1 MKKEKV
7 KIMVIAFIMTLA
19 LACEKE
25 DFTFEGVNEKSA
37 TGDFVKREDTTFP
50 AVPDVLIEDSTLQ
63 NYASVSQLNEDY
75 LTYLYNRAGKVS
87 VINYFK
93 RYTITSASITAV
105 TARKP
110 FMSDRFVYD
119 NTGKLIELSR
129 LDLTV
134 NPSTTGLKIVKKYKY
149 DMAGLLTE
157 IITRK
162 PGGPVEWE
170 KREMLYYDKSGRLTS
185 KIVKESNQP
194 LYYFKY
200 GYDDL
205 NRLVSIAGYQDD
217 ASQRNF
223 VCNLFYD
230 NRNNIERKEFFYLSL
245 PTTTSDMVRRWV
257 VYFKYDRYRNPFKN
271 LRLPVSSLF
280 EWMDVISPGNITSI
294 SFNNSYVDN
303 YIDRFVQYKY
313 RYNSIGFPVMRY
325 RVNDLTNMEE
335 VND

>member
-7 KIMVIAFIMTLA
+7 KIMVFAFILALA

-25 DFTFEGVNEKSA
+25 DFTFEGVKEKSA
-37 TGDFVKREDTTFP
+37 TGDFSKREDTTIP
-50 AVPDVLIEDSTLQ
+50 VLPDILIEDSTLCIH
-63 NYASVSQLNEDY
+63 ASVSQLNEDY
-75 LTYLYNRAGKVS
+75 LTYLYNRAGKVA

-93 RYTITSASITAV
+93 RYAVTSASITAV

-110 FMSDRFVYD
+110 YMSDRFIYD

-129 LDLTV
+129 LDLTF
-134 NPSTTGLKIVKKYKY
+134 NPSVTNFRMVKKYKY
-149 DMAGLLTE
+149 GTAGLLTE
-157 IITRK
+157 IITQK
-162 PGGPVEWE
+162 PGSPVEWE
-170 KREMLYYDKSGRLTS
+170 KNELLYYDKSGRLTS
-185 KIVKESNQP
+185 RIVKESYQP

-205 NRLVSIAGYQDD
+205 NRLISIAGYQDD
-217 ASQRNF
+217 ASQKNF

-245 PTTTSDMVRRWV
+245 PTASSDMVIRWV
-257 VYFKYDRYRNPFKN
+257 VYYKYDGFRNPFKN

-280 EWMDVISPGNITSI
+280 DWMDVVSPCNITSI
-294 SFNNSYVDN
+294 SFNNSYTDN
-303 YIDRFVQYKY
+303 NIDRFVMYKY
-313 RYNSIGFPVMRY
+313 RYNSMGFPVMRY
-325 RVNDLTNMEE
+325 RVNDLTYMEE